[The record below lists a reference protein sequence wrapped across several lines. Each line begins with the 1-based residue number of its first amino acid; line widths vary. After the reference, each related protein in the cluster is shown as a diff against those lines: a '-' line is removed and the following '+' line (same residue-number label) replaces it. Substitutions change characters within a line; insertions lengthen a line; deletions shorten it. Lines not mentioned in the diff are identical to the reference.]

1 MGENFVEHLH
11 SNLCFGTNWDHHNFH
26 LHSVDMPVLI
36 LLRSNTGPERT
47 RSKESAEALEGV
59 DVEVRIKKQLASP
72 IHRGYYTVAWRYE
85 FYCEWVKY
93 CFCHEKIKF
102 ISSSLCVMFFLL
114 YRQKDIIREEMTEIT
129 SSINSGVR
137 LWKINHSGPGC
148 SFYEV

>member
-11 SNLCFGTNWDHHNFH
+11 SNLCFGTDWDHHKYH

-47 RSKESAEALEGV
+47 RSKESAAALEGV

-85 FYCEWVKY
+85 FYFRVAKT
-93 CFCHEKIKF
+93 I
-102 ISSSLCVMFFLL
+102 
-114 YRQKDIIREEMTEIT
+114 
-129 SSINSGVR
+129 
-137 LWKINHSGPGC
+137 
-148 SFYEV
+148 FYERAQLVSKILFLPQENQIHIFKPLCNVLFII